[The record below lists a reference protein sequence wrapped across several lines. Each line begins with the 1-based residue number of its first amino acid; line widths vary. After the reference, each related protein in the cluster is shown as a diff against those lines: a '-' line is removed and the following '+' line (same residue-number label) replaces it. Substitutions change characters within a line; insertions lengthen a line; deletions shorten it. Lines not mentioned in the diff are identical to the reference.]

1 MTELPPQYRTGHL
14 LAGLSQADL
23 HYPVVRNI
31 ANSNSSLLCPK
42 VMVKKT
48 ISHKAF
54 RVRRF
59 IQNSGAMVV
68 DYAFY

>member
-1 MTELPPQYRTGHL
+1 MTELSPQSRTGHL
-14 LAGLSQADL
+14 PAGLSQADL

-31 ANSNSSLLCPK
+31 ANSNSRLLGD
-42 VMVKKT
+42 VKKT